1 MTQKNHTKILII
13 DKDVWYNKWNINL
26 RRSLPIL
33 ISQEYEK
40 QWFVK
45 NNLIDSDGNMY
56 LTFDSLI
63 NINNN
68 YIPSSNNINL
78 RKVNIKPYGFDKMH
92 INKDLIEDK
101 L

>member
-1 MTQKNHTKILII
+1 MTQKKHTKILII

-68 YIPSSNNINL
+68 YIPRSNNINL

>member
-1 MTQKNHTKILII
+1 MTQKEHTKILII

>member
-1 MTQKNHTKILII
+1 M
-13 DKDVWYNKWNINL
+13 
-26 RRSLPIL
+26 
-33 ISQEYEK
+33 SQEYKK

-63 NINNN
+63 DINNN
-68 YIPSSNNINL
+68 YISSSNNINL
-78 RKVNIKPYGFDKMH
+78 RNLNIKPYEFDKMH
-92 INKDLIEDK
+92 INKDLIEVK

>member
-1 MTQKNHTKILII
+1 MTQKKHTKILII

-26 RRSLPIL
+26 RSLPIL